1 MSLTKQLWIGIILI
15 LLAALGGS
23 FFISTLS
30 ARAYLQEQ
38 LQLKNIDNAVSLAL
52 SMSQMEKDPVTLELL
67 LAAQF
72 DSGHYQYIRLTN
84 PQGEVIAER
93 QFNSESHRTEVPAW
107 FSSLL
112 SIEVAPGNAKVQD
125 GWQQYGTIELQS
137 HSRYAIQTLWQ
148 STLQLLKWFLIAA
161 LVAGFLGTLILK
173 TITRPLRSVIQQA
186 EAIGQRLFI
195 TSNEPK
201 TREFRRLVHAMNR
214 LSASVKTMLD
224 QETRK
229 LEQLQITAQRDS
241 VTGLANREHF
251 LNMLAVS
258 LTREDS
264 ATTAS
269 ICMLRLR
276 HLSALNT
283 QKGHQGADKFLQ
295 ELAGIINSFVALHD
309 NNYAGRLNGTDFCLV
324 SFNQATVSGT
334 AHNLSEQVQRL
345 IRSTEIHSPLFGAVI
360 AGSYYHAGES
370 HRQILGTLDDAL
382 ATAEQKGNYAI
393 IIKEESAPVGL
404 QRNLEQ
410 WRECLHKAIAD
421 NQLKLASFA
430 VRDREGEMLHTE
442 KPVRMHIDGNWRPA
456 GYFTGW
462 ANRLQLMD
470 KIDLL
475 VLQQALADVWQQG
488 EPVAINLSESSLC
501 SVEFRQQTLHLLAQ
515 RPAENSKLWI
525 EFPETCA
532 VRFLPLLREFC
543 HNLRDLNCRLGLE
556 HVGAEFT
563 HIRELQDIGL
573 HYLKIDG
580 SLTRHIDSQSH
591 NHEIVRGL
599 CTIGHS
605 LGMTMIAEGVT
616 TEEEKSSLLKLG
628 MDGLTGPGIQ

>member
-1 MSLTKQLWIGIILI
+1 MSLTKQLWIGIIII

-52 SMSQMEKDPVTLELL
+52 SMSQMEKDEVTLELL

-72 DSGHYQYIRLTN
+72 DSGHYQYIRLTD

-93 QFNSESHRTEVPAW
+93 HYRAKTESMEVPDW
-107 FSSLL
+107 FSQHLA
-112 SIEVAPGNAKVQD
+112 IEVAPGSAKVQD

-137 HSRYAIQTLWQ
+137 HSRYAIEKLWQ
-148 STLQLLKWFLIAA
+148 STVQLLQWFLVAA
-161 LVAGFLGTLILK
+161 LVAGLIGTAILK
-173 TITRPLRSVIQQA
+173 TITRPLSSVIRQA

-195 TSNEPK
+195 TSTEPK
-201 TREFRRLVHAMNR
+201 TREFRRLVQAMNR
-214 LSASVKTMLD
+214 LSGSVKAMLD

-229 LEQLQITAQRDS
+229 LEKLQAEAQKDK
-241 VTGLANREHF
+241 VTGLANRDHF

-264 ATTAS
+264 ASSAS

-276 HLSALNT
+276 HLTELNT
-283 QKGHQGADKFLQ
+283 ELGHQAADHFLQ
-295 ELAGIINSFVALHD
+295 QLATIINGFVDLHHD
-309 NNYAGRLNGTDFCLV
+309 NYAGRLNGTDFCLV
-324 SFNQATVSGT
+324 SFNQATVEGT
-334 AHNLSEQVQRL
+334 AHNLSDQVQRL
-345 IRSTEIHSPLFGAVI
+345 IRTVGIQSPLFGAVI
-360 AGSYYHAGES
+360 AGGYYHAGDS
-370 HRQILGTLDDAL
+370 DKKVLATLDDAL
-382 ATAEQKGNYAI
+382 ASAEQKGNYAI
-393 IIKEESAPVGL
+393 VIKEEPAPSGL

-410 WRECLHKAIAD
+410 WRQCLTEAID
-421 NQLKLASFA
+421 GGQIKLASFA
-430 VRDREGEMLHTE
+430 VRNNEGHLLHTE
-442 KPVRMHIDGNWRPA
+442 KPVRLYIDGNWHPA

-462 ANRLQLMD
+462 AARLQLMER
-470 KIDLL
+470 IDIL
-475 VLQQALADVWQQG
+475 VLKQALEDIRQTG
-488 EPVAINLSESSLC
+488 EATAINLSESSLC
-501 SVEFRQQTLHLLAQ
+501 SVEFRQQALQLLAQ
-515 RPAENSKLWI
+515 RPADNQKLWI
-525 EFPETCA
+525 EFPEACA
-532 VRFLPLLREFC
+532 VRFLPQLREFC
-543 HNLRDLNCRLGLE
+543 HHLRSQQCVLGLE

-563 HIRELQDIGL
+563 QIRELQDIGL

-580 SLTRHIDSQSH
+580 SLTRHIDTQER

-616 TEEEKSSLLKLG
+616 TDAEKTSLTRLG
-628 MDGLTGPGIQ
+628 MDGLTGPGVQ